1 MGSNLTDQLK
11 SNRGGF
17 SKLLSHVPG
26 FHGYM
31 EKETRRDAD
40 KLIRDTLATKLDQQL
55 THITN
60 LQSDLIDGGGLDFVD
75 DVEGASV
82 KLRTF
87 IARVQTAPR
96 GYGGLFDPVHV
107 REEQLDQLYNFD
119 AQLFGEVDRVASAI
133 DGVYSAMNPAPA
145 APAAPAPA
153 ADSAAPADSSAAPAQ
168 PTPPPA
174 PTGPAAIKSAISAL
188 QVVCSSLNDLYD
200 KREHLLTGTM

>member
-11 SNRGGF
+11 NDRGGF

-55 THITN
+55 TRITG
-60 LQSDLIDGGGLDFVD
+60 LQSDLIDSGGLDFVD

-87 IARVQTAPR
+87 IARVKTAPR

-119 AQLFGEVDRVASAI
+119 AQLFGEVDHVSSAI
-133 DGVYSAMNPAPA
+133 DGVYAAMNPAPA
-145 APAAPAPA
+145 APAAAPA
-153 ADSAAPADSSAAPAQ
+153 ADSSAAPA
-168 PTPPPA
+168 PA
-174 PTGPAAIKSAISAL
+174 PASIPTGPTAMKGAISAL
-188 QVVCSSLNDLYD
+188 QMVCSSLNDLYD

>member
-11 SNRGGF
+11 SDRGGF

-40 KLIRDTLATKLDQQL
+40 KLIRDTLATKLDQQQRR
-55 THITN
+55 ITG

-75 DVEGASV
+75 DVEGAAV

-87 IARVQTAPR
+87 INRVQTAPR
-96 GYGGLFDPVHV
+96 GYSGLFDPVHV

-119 AQLFGEVDRVASAI
+119 AQLFGEVDRVSSAI
-133 DGVYSAMNPAPA
+133 DGVYAAMNPAPA
-145 APAAPAPA
+145 APA
-153 ADSAAPADSSAAPAQ
+153 SAAPAAPA
-168 PTPPPA
+168 PI
-174 PTGPAAIKSAISAL
+174 GPAAIKGSISAL
-188 QVVCSSLNDLYD
+188 QMVCASLNDLYD
-200 KREHLLTGTM
+200 KREHLLTGTL

>member
-40 KLIRDTLATKLDQQL
+40 KLIRNTLATKLDQQL
-55 THITN
+55 TRITG
-60 LQSDLIDGGGLDFVD
+60 LQNDLVDGGGLDFVD

-87 IARVQTAPR
+87 IDRVKTAPR
-96 GYGGLFDPVHV
+96 GYAGLFDPVHV

-133 DGVYSAMNPAPA
+133 DGVYAAMNPAPA
-145 APAAPAPA
+145 APAAAPV
-153 ADSAAPADSSAAPAQ
+153 ADSSVPADSSAAPVMPVA
-168 PTPPPA
+168 PA
-174 PTGPAAIKSAISAL
+174 PSGPAAIKGAISAL
-188 QVVCSSLNDLYD
+188 QMVCASLNDLYD
-200 KREHLLTGTM
+200 KRQHLLTGSM

>member
-11 SNRGGF
+11 NDRGGF
-17 SKLLSHVPG
+17 SKVLSHIPG

-40 KLIRDTLATKLDQQL
+40 KIIRDTLATRFDQQL
-55 THITN
+55 TRITN
-60 LQSDLIDGGGLDFVD
+60 LQSDLVDNGGLDYVD
-75 DVEGASV
+75 DAEGASV

-119 AQLFGEVDRVASAI
+119 AQLLGEVDHVSSAI
-133 DGVYSAMNPAPA
+133 DGVYAAMNPAPA
-145 APAAPAPA
+145 APAAPLPT
-153 ADSAAPADSSAAPAQ
+153 DSSAPADSSAATASAPA
-168 PTPPPA
+168 PM
-174 PTGPAAIKSAISAL
+174 PTGPAAIKGAISAL
-188 QVVCSSLNDLYD
+188 QMVCSGLNDLYD
-200 KREHLLTGTM
+200 KREHLLTGTL

>member
-1 MGSNLTDQLK
+1 MSSNLTDQLK
-11 SNRGGF
+11 GDRGGF

-26 FHGYM
+26 FRGYM

-40 KLIRDTLATKLDQQL
+40 KLIRNTLATKLDQQL
-55 THITN
+55 RRITG
-60 LQSDLIDGGGLDFVD
+60 LQSDLIDGGGLEFVD

-87 IARVQTAPR
+87 INRVQTAPR

-119 AQLFGEVDRVASAI
+119 AQLFGEVDRVSSAI
-133 DGVYSAMNPAPA
+133 DGVYAAMNSAPA
-145 APAAPAPA
+145 APAAAV
-153 ADSAAPADSSAAPAQ
+153 PADSSAPAQ
-168 PTPPPA
+168 PAPPPA
-174 PTGPAAIKSAISAL
+174 PAGPAAVKGSISAL
-188 QVVCSSLNDLYD
+188 QIVCASLNDLYD